1 MVRTQAQSPQHL
13 DDEQDEGLSILAQ
26 LCREFVQ
33 GLPHNFIG
41 AAQELDYDN
50 IFESHARLA
59 PSLLGKRAL
68 VKELQPKIDVLLIDQ
83 SLKEIQEL
91 RVFISAGE
99 APNFDGLDDIA
110 SIVRKTEIAGSTI
123 YADEGA
129 RILRVLKGMR
139 LLREFFSRR
148 AKDAPLLWKTAVQLI
163 DDRLLEMHFS
173 SVFDEQGNIKDSAST
188 ELRKIRQEII
198 ETAERLRSRLNA
210 ILKKLTEEDLVQEDL
225 ITQRD
230 GRYVVPIKAESKRK
244 VPGLIHSVSQTGH
257 TVFIEPTETLDLNN
271 DLRSLEFAEV
281 REIERILRGLADQ
294 LRQSVPQLLSALKA
308 AAHLEAV
315 YAKARYAEQYQ
326 TNPAVVHQQVKG
338 RPRKIVLKQ
347 ARHPLLIQKIGREKT
362 IPANIELDED
372 RRTLVLTG
380 PNAGGKTV
388 LLKTTGLIVMMA
400 QAGLPVTADPDAQLP
415 LMDGVYVE
423 IGDMQSLADDLS
435 TFSSHITT
443 LADILSHTTRE
454 SLLLLDEIGG
464 GTAPEEG
471 GALAESILESLTRIG
486 AFTMATT
493 HYGRLA
499 AFAEAVPGAVNGSME
514 FSRETLT
521 PTFRFRL
528 GVPGS
533 SHAFDIA
540 ERYGLS
546 KKLVQR
552 ANELRGGDSDRLDE
566 LVKSLEDL
574 QREARE
580 RKQEAERE
588 LGKARVARVDFERRR
603 DEVED
608 IRRTAKAKATQE
620 ADELLSRA
628 NSFIETAVREARELA
643 KTSDAAKRDEDLKAL
658 RRDQD
663 VRKKELQ
670 QAVEHTK
677 ESLRSTKPPATNG
690 EAKLEV
696 GSKVRLKDNPGQTGE
711 VLSIKG
717 KDIEVSFGAMR
728 MRLTA
733 SKLDVISGAEARTTT
748 RTQKEVSSTV
758 KYLTEFQ
765 ETRLDVRGKYGDDA
779 IMQLE
784 KFMADA
790 SARGLERVE
799 IIHGIGTGALGRRV
813 STHLK
818 GHPLVQ
824 SFRYGEPQEGGS
836 GVTIIEFK

>member
-1 MVRTQAQSPQHL
+1 LVRTPEQSQQHL
-13 DDEQDEGLSILAQ
+13 DDEQDESLSILAQ
-26 LCREFVQ
+26 LCREFVH

-41 AAQELDYDN
+41 AAQELDYDK
-50 IFESHARLA
+50 IFEAHARLA

-68 VKELQPKIDVLLIDQ
+68 VKELQPKTDVLLIDN

-91 RVFISAGE
+91 RVFIAAGE
-99 APNFDGLDDIA
+99 APGFDGLDDIA

-148 AKDAPLLWKTAVQLI
+148 AKDAPLLWKTAVQLL

-188 ELRKIRQEII
+188 DLRKIRQEII
-198 ETAERLRSRLNA
+198 ETAERLRSRLNS
-210 ILKKLTEEDLVQEDL
+210 ILKKLTEDDLVQDDL

-315 YAKARYAEQYQ
+315 YAKARYADQYQ

-580 RKQEAERE
+580 RKEEAERE
-588 LGKARVARVDFERRR
+588 LGKARIARVDFERRR

-643 KTSDAAKRDEDLKAL
+643 KTSDATKRDEELKAL

-663 VRKKELQ
+663 LRKKELQ
-670 QAVEHTK
+670 QAVDKTK
-677 ESLRSTKPPATNG
+677 ESLKSTKPATTNG

-696 GSKVRLKDNPGQTGE
+696 GSKVKLKDNPGQTGE

-717 KDIEVSFGAMR
+717 KDIEVAFGTMR

-733 SKLDVISGAEARTTT
+733 NKLDVISGAEARTTT

-765 ETRLDVRGKYGDDA
+765 ETRLDVRGQYGDEA
-779 IMQLE
+779 IMQIE

>member
-1 MVRTQAQSPQHL
+1 MRSL
-13 DDEQDEGLSILAQ
+13 
-26 LCREFVQ
+26 
-33 GLPHNFIG
+33 LPNFR
-41 AAQELDYDN
+41 AAAEELDYEK
-50 IFESHARLA
+50 IFEIHARLA
-59 PSLLGKRAL
+59 PSMLGKRAL
-68 VKELQPKIDVLLIDQ
+68 VDELHPMTDVLAIDN
-83 SLKEIQEL
+83 SLKEISEL
-91 RVFISAGE
+91 RTYVAAGE
-99 APNFDGLDDIA
+99 APSFEGLDDIA
-110 SIVRKTEIAGSTI
+110 STIRKTEIAGSTI
-123 YADEGA
+123 YAEEGA
-129 RILRVLKGMR
+129 RILRVLRGMR

-163 DDRLLEMHFS
+163 DDRLLEMHFA
-173 SVFDEQGNIKDSAST
+173 SVFDEQGNIKDTAST
-188 ELRKIRQEII
+188 ELRKIRQDII
-198 ETAERLRSRLNA
+198 ETAERLRSRLNS
-210 ILKKLTEEDLVQEDL
+210 ILKKLTEDDLVQEEL

-230 GRYVVPIKAESKRK
+230 GRYVVPVKVESKRK
-244 VPGLIHSVSQTGH
+244 VPGLIHSVSQTGQ

-271 DLRSLEFAEV
+271 DLRSLEFAEQ
-281 REIERILRGLADQ
+281 REIDRILRGLADQ
-294 LRQSVPQLLSALKA
+294 LRQSVPQLLFALKA

-315 YAKARYAEQYQ
+315 YAKARYADQYQ
-326 TNPAVVHQQVKG
+326 TNPAVVHEQVKG
-338 RPRKIVLKQ
+338 RPRRLILKQ
-347 ARHPLLIQKIGREKT
+347 ARHPLLLQKIGRVKT
-362 IPANIELDED
+362 VPADIELDED

-443 LADILSHTTRE
+443 LARILSNSTRY

-471 GALAESILESLTRIG
+471 GSIAEAILESLTRMG

-521 PTFRFRL
+521 PTFRFRM

-533 SHAFDIA
+533 SHAFEIA
-540 ERYGLS
+540 TRYGLS
-546 KKLVQR
+546 DRLVAR
-552 ANELRGGDSDRLDE
+552 ATELRGSDSDRLDE

-580 RKQEAERE
+580 RKEEAERE
-588 LGKARVARVDFERRR
+588 LGKARIARVDFERRR

-608 IRRTAKAKATQE
+608 IRRTAKAKAIQE
-620 ADELLSRA
+620 ADQLLAKA
-628 NSFIETAVREARELA
+628 NSFIETAVREAREVA
-643 KTSDAAKRDEDLKAL
+643 KSAEETKRDADLREL
-658 RRDQD
+658 RRDQEIR
-663 VRKKELQ
+663 RKQLSQDLEK
-670 QAVEHTK
+670 TK
-677 ESLRSTKPPATNG
+677 ESLKSTKAAVTNG
-690 EAKLEV
+690 EGKLEI
-696 GSKVRLKDNPGQTGE
+696 GAKVKLKDNPGQPGE

-717 KDIEVSFGAMR
+717 NDLEVQFGAMR
-728 MRLTA
+728 MRVAA
-733 SKLDVISGAEARTTT
+733 SKVDVVSGAEARTST
-748 RTQKEVSSTV
+748 RNQREVSSTV

-765 ETRLDVRGKYGDDA
+765 ETRLDVRGQYGDDA
-779 IMQLE
+779 IIHIE
-784 KFMADA
+784 KFIADA

-813 STHLK
+813 SQHLK
-818 GHPLVQ
+818 GHVLVQ
-824 SFRYGEPQEGGS
+824 SFRYSEPQEGGS